1 MPRAWRELWTHNW
14 RTRFMM
20 ISAAGSLRESGKA
33 LTDLVKAFRLF
44 LAPIQLLTVAQDR
57 LANFCE
63 RVRAKVPEEQQQEAS
78 PSIALPILMDLR
90 FMEDDN
96 PLTELYLNLLARA
109 IDRERCGEAHPAF
122 VKIIEQMSPDE
133 AVVMSHFRGRD
144 RWPMPPPM
152 ERGVWQECF
161 PILSLAQ
168 PESFSLYAEH
178 LAALNILKLPGH
190 KLELHRGHQ
199 SDPESDT
206 AVMPRLVQRDE
217 RDIEITMFGKQF
229 VLACIPSDLDL
240 TNYNGDKPPP
250 MLV

>member
-1 MPRAWRELWTHNW
+1 MKV
-14 RTRFMM
+14 
-20 ISAAGSLRESGKA
+20 GGKI
-33 LTDLVKAFRLF
+33 LTDTVKAFRLF
-44 LAPIQLLTVAQDR
+44 TTPIQLLALAQDR

-63 RVRAKVPEEQQQEAS
+63 RVRARVPEEQQQEAS

-90 FMEDDN
+90 FMEDTN

-168 PESFSLYAEH
+168 PESFPLYAEH
-178 LAALNILKLPGH
+178 LAALNLLKLPRQ

-206 AVMPRLVQRDE
+206 AVMPQLVERDE

-240 TNYNGDKPPP
+240 AKYNDDNPLPKSIE
-250 MLV
+250 